1 MLFSCLYN
9 GEFVCFIFSSRKMQL
24 EFVNKATSRIVCLKA
39 ESWLQHKLLGT
50 QPWICELSLFVAEHT
65 TVTDEK

>member
-1 MLFSCLYN
+1 MH
-9 GEFVCFIFSSRKMQL
+9 
-24 EFVNKATSRIVCLKA
+24 VNKTTSRIVCLKA

-50 QPWICELSLFVAEHT
+50 QPWFCELSLFVAEYT